1 MLAFSANHH
10 SSVYFPTDRYL
21 QKTMQARKDFRLS
34 AGLLAFVIAG
44 FNLGMCWLSDTDTA
58 ESCGSYGLCAY
69 RGKHGIASDR
79 YAV

>member
-1 MLAFSANHH
+1 MLAFTANHH

-21 QKTMQARKDFRLS
+21 QKTMQAEDFRLS
-34 AGLLAFVIAG
+34 AGLLAFAIAG
-44 FNLGMCWLSDTDTA
+44 FNLACVGLSDTDTA

-69 RGKHGIASDR
+69 RGKHGAASDR